1 MGRQE
6 AMWISRRRG
15 PGRGVRGE
23 GLNNLGVCG
32 KVVTLPP
39 SRTMVESPAGTG
51 LRALTRDRTAIG
63 WRGDARTGG
72 MSCLEHRSIRASAGL
87 LSARSWGESV
97 SKGAAMV
104 FVGIDWS
111 EKWHDVCLLDKE
123 GGVLARGRIED
134 SLAGLTQLQTLIA
147 EHAEDPAEVAICIEK
162 AQGLMVRALQA
173 ADYLIYPVNPL
184 SASRYRDRHTPSG
197 KKSDPADAMMLAD
210 LVRTD
215 RHRHRQL
222 GHDSELAESIKV
234 LARSHKSLIWT
245 RQQLGNQ
252 LRSTLLQFYPGALEA
267 FADHLC
273 EPDALSLLKQ
283 APTPDQGRGLS
294 LAKISSALR
303 KAGRRNLEQRAASI
317 QHALRA
323 PRLEQPA
330 LVAQA
335 YGVTVAALVGVL
347 QEVSANIEHQEQEL
361 GPWLQRHPDAEI
373 YLSQPGLGT
382 VLSAR
387 VLAEFGDDPNRF
399 HDGRAR
405 KNYAGTSPVTRA
417 SGRSKV
423 VLARFIRND
432 RLADAC
438 QRWAFSALSASPG
451 ARRYYD
457 AQRANHKGHEEAL
470 RILANRLIGI
480 LHGCLRHRQRY
491 SEQLAWGAVEKAA

>member
-1 MGRQE
+1 
-6 AMWISRRRG
+6 
-15 PGRGVRGE
+15 
-23 GLNNLGVCG
+23 
-32 KVVTLPP
+32 
-39 SRTMVESPAGTG
+39 
-51 LRALTRDRTAIG
+51 
-63 WRGDARTGG
+63 
-72 MSCLEHRSIRASAGL
+72 
-87 LSARSWGESV
+87 
-97 SKGAAMV
+97 MV

-111 EKWHDVCLLDKE
+111 EKWHDVCLLDE
-123 GGVLARGRIED
+123 DGEVLVRRRIED
-134 SLAGLTQLQTLIA
+134 SLAGLTQLQTMIA
-147 EHAEDPAEVAICIEK
+147 EQARDAAEVVICIEK

-173 ADYLIYPVNPL
+173 ADYVIYPINPL

-197 KKSDPADAMMLAD
+197 KKSDAADARMLAD

-222 GHDSELAESIKV
+222 GHDSEVAEGLKV

-245 RQQLGNQ
+245 RQHLSNQ
-252 LRSTLLQFYPGALEA
+252 LRSALLEFYPGALEA
-267 FADHLC
+267 FADDLC
-273 EPDALSLLKQ
+273 DLDSLSLLKQ

-303 KAGRRNLEQRAASI
+303 RAGRRHVEQRAARI
-317 QHALRA
+317 QQALRA
-323 PRLEQPA
+323 PRLEQSA

-335 YGVTVAALVGVL
+335 YGVNVAALASLL
-347 QEVSANIEHQEQEL
+347 QEVIANIKQLEKEL
-361 GPWLQRHPDAEI
+361 GSWLQMHPDAEI
-373 YLSQPGLGT
+373 YLSQPGLGI

-405 KNYAGTSPVTRA
+405 KNYAGTSPITKA

-438 QRWAFSALSASPG
+438 QLWAFSALLASPG

-480 LHGCLRHRQRY
+480 LHGCLRHRQPY
-491 SEQLAWGAVEKAA
+491 CEDIAWPAPAEVAA